1 MSVVLVVIDM
11 IEDYFDPSIWPT
23 SVIPSM
29 RSSLVTS
36 TNELVRGCRS
46 AGIRVIWVG
55 QEFDEDMS
63 DAFPHARAAGMR
75 YAVKGTPGSRLL
87 AELEPH
93 AHDKMLTKR
102 RFSAFYET
110 PLHAALLE
118 SGASTLILAGI
129 TTAWCVRSTAVDAYQ
144 RDYDVILAADCM
156 AAFDE
161 DAHRE
166 SLEAMDGYIGE
177 VLTNVAILHRLG
189 ANDG

>member
-1 MSVVLVVIDM
+1 MNAALVVIDM
-11 IEDYFDPSIWPT
+11 IEDYFDSSIWPT

-29 RSSLVTS
+29 RSRLVTS
-36 TNELVRGCRS
+36 MNELVRGCHS
-46 AGIRVIWVG
+46 AGIPVIWVR
-55 QEFDEDMS
+55 QEFDEGMS
-63 DAFPHARAAGMR
+63 DAFPHARAGGMR
-75 YAVKGTPGSRLL
+75 YAVKGTLGSRLL

-93 AHDKMLTKR
+93 AHDRMLTKR

-110 PLHAALLE
+110 SLDVTLLQ

-161 DAHRE
+161 GAHRE
-166 SLEAMDGYIGE
+166 SVEAMDGYIGE
-177 VLTNVAILHRLG
+177 ALTNAAILHRLRV
-189 ANDG
+189 